1 SGTPH
6 VHRRPKPG
14 SPAFGVQAAPVGGNE
29 SAGDPQTQT
38 RPARADAAAA
48 ERPPAHLSFLIGGE
62 AAALVRHRQNDGL
75 LGAAAANL
83 DVTAGRGVFRGI
95 FQKLSERL
103 L

>member
-1 SGTPH
+1 MTSTLAIECVQKLRRFCRYSRQPH
-6 VHRRPKPG
+6 RHRRAETG

-62 AAALVRHRQNDGL
+62 AAALVRHRQNPGL
-75 LGAAAANL
+75 PASAAA
-83 DVTAGRGVFRGI
+83 
-95 FQKLSERL
+95 K
-103 L
+103 